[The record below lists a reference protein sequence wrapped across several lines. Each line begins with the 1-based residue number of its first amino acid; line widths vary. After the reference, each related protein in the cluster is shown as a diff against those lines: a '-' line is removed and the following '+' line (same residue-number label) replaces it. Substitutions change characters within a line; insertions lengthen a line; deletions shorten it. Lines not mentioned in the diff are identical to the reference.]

1 MNDKHTAAH
10 LICGINPVTE
20 ALKTGDK
27 VVSVHISKQRQVNID
42 EILRLARE
50 RGVGIKFEEKNF
62 FDARFSKG
70 HQGVAASVKAK
81 KKITIEELLELPDR
95 KGEAAFFMVLD
106 CIEDPRNFGA
116 LLRVADAAGM
126 HGVVF
131 QSHRSAGI
139 TETVSKSSAG
149 ALEHSNL
156 VEIVNIKHA
165 IEKMK
170 KKDITIIGA
179 EADSDLSMWDI
190 NMKGPLAVVVGSE
203 GHGLRRTVK
212 DMCDN
217 IISLPMLG
225 KVNSL
230 NVSVAAGIIAYEAL
244 RQRRK

>member
-1 MNDKHTAAH
+1 MNNKHGATH
-10 LICGINPVTE
+10 LIYGINPVIE
-20 ALKTGDK
+20 ALKTRDK
-27 VVSVHISKQRQVNID
+27 VVSVHISKQRQSITD
-42 EILRLARE
+42 EILQLARE
-50 RGVGIKFEEKNF
+50 SGVQIKFEEKNF

-70 HQGVAASVKAK
+70 HQGVAASVKSK
-81 KKITIEELLELPDR
+81 KRMTIEELLALPEQKR
-95 KGEAAFFMVLD
+95 EAAFFMILD

-116 LLRVADAAGM
+116 LLRVSDAAGM

-139 TETVSKSSAG
+139 TETASKASAG
-149 ALEHSNL
+149 AMEHANI

-179 EADSDLSMWDI
+179 EAGSNLSMWDI
-190 NMKGPLAVVVGSE
+190 DMKEPLAIVVGSE

-217 IISLPMLG
+217 IVSLPMLG